1 MYTELLQGAPFFE
14 FLFQCDRDLAERA
27 RSEGCAWC
35 QGKLHQAN
43 YPRKPRGAPSALP
56 PDFSIRLSSCC
67 ATEECRR
74 RCTPPSLRF
83 LGRRVYLAAVVV
95 LAAAMQQGPTPTRAR
110 QLQELIGVS
119 PRTLARWRTWWQS
132 IFPRSSFWKASRG
145 TFGLPIAA
153 TDLPRA
159 LLDRFDG
166 DLSTRLHS
174 FLKFLAPLST
184 ASVFSA
190 GFLMAAV
197 DPQKMRAAV
206 VKTSR

>member
-43 YPRKPRGAPSALP
+43 YPRKPRGAPRELP
-56 PDFSIRLSSCC
+56 PDFSIRLSLCC

-95 LAAAMQQGPTPTRAR
+95 LAAAMQQGPTPPRAR
-110 QLQELIGVS
+110 QLQKLIDIS
-119 PRTLARWRTWWQS
+119 PRTLARWRTWWQA
-132 IFPRSSFWKASRG
+132 IFPKSSFWKARRG
-145 TFGLPIAA
+145 TFGLRLAP
-153 TDLPRA
+153 TDLPLA
-159 LLDRFDG
+159 LLDRFSG
-166 DLSTRLHS
+166 ELPARLQA
-174 FLKFLAPLST
+174 FLRFLAPLST
-184 ASVFSA
+184 SA
-190 GFLMAAV
+190 ICAAV
-197 DPQKMRAAV
+197 F
-206 VKTSR
+206 